1 MCNCF
6 PFKKKFYKIKNE
18 DLLIN
23 NEDLLINNDYENL
36 LLYGK

>member
-6 PFKKKFYKIKNE
+6 PFKKSYKIK
-18 DLLIN
+18 

>member
-6 PFKKKFYKIKNE
+6 PFKKKFFKIK
-18 DLLIN
+18 

>member
-23 NEDLLINNDYENL
+23 NDYENL

>member
-6 PFKKKFYKIKNE
+6 PFKKNFYKIK
-18 DLLIN
+18 

>member
-6 PFKKKFYKIKNE
+6 PFKKKKSYKIK
-18 DLLIN
+18 DK
-23 NEDLLINNDYENL
+23 DLLINNDYENL